1 MATVTSVT
9 ELVTLTVLAS
19 VALLVPATASVF
31 TIRRSHVEVGRRRV
45 ATLAATVALLV
56 LLGSALAGAR
66 PLTAVVVAVGLGGS
80 VLAWA
85 PAGRHWA
92 ARGVAAWALTLDAG
106 VAYLVY
112 VAHWTLTS
120 GLSLPSLLASSV
132 LWLLEVFVFLLAVGY
147 VWELVDV
154 LARREWP
161 RRVRLPSAGTGVR
174 PFVSLHVPTHNEPP
188 DMVIA
193 TLEALLTQEYD
204 DYEILLVDNNTVD
217 PDLWRPVQEFCA
229 RHDRITF
236 LHLEDWPG
244 YKSGA
249 LNYALTR
256 TDPRAE
262 LIGIIDAD
270 YLVRPDFLARCAPLF
285 GDASVGFVQT
295 PQDYRDWRQSSYF
308 RRLYHSYDYFF
319 EVSQRSRNERNGAIF
334 GGTMGLIRRRALDEV
349 GGWDEWCITEDAEL
363 SLRMLRA
370 GWGGQHVEE
379 SFGTGIMPLTFESL
393 KRQRFR
399 WCFGGVQILRMH
411 WRSLLPWDRSAD
423 NHLTGSQ
430 RWAYLV
436 GGLQWFGD
444 VAGLLFTCFLL
455 AGAVDAVTGEGVV
468 VRRLSGLFLV
478 CVVVLTLLGAV
489 RCLGL
494 VRRVGGS
501 SWREAVGALGIW
513 LALGWC
519 VAQAAVKGS
528 VAREGA
534 FLRTPKV
541 RGEARA
547 WGALR
552 GNPAETL
559 LAVACLAGAGLLWW
573 HPAVVRAAL
582 SGLLLLQAAGYGA
595 APLNSLAAMRAD
607 LTPELRLRRRQLL
620 RSWPRLGAVPG
631 RLVLGPVV
639 VLAAVVMLFVVFV
652 APAQGPLPG
661 DVPAQAQGPAE
672 QHTQGPAAPPTS
684 SPRPSQSSP
693 TDTPAG
699 TQPTQSR
706 VSPSA
711 TGPGATPRSTAA
723 TSPTSRPSTT
733 TTSARPTPRTT
744 AAASPTRPTQAT
756 SPTRPTQ
763 ATSPT
768 RPGRRGAS
776 PTLPSSAS
784 KTRTRPTAAPTP

>member
-1 MATVTSVT
+1 MTSVT
-9 ELVTLTVLAS
+9 ELVTLSVLAS
-19 VALLVPATASVF
+19 VALLVPATAAVF
-31 TIRRSHVEVGRRRV
+31 TLRSSHTEVGARRV
-45 ATLAATVALLV
+45 VAAAAAVALLV
-56 LLGSALAGAR
+56 VLGSTLAGAR
-66 PLTAVVVAVGLGGS
+66 PLTAVLVAAGLGGS
-80 VLAWA
+80 VLGWA
-85 PAGRHWA
+85 RAGRHWA
-92 ARGVAAWALTLDAG
+92 ARGVVAWALTLDAG
-106 VAYLVY
+106 AAYLVY

-120 GLSLPSLLASSV
+120 GLSAASLVAGSV
-132 LWLLEVFVFLLAVGY
+132 LWLLELFVFLLAIGY

-154 LARREWP
+154 LARRQWP
-161 RRVRLPSAGTGVR
+161 RRVRLPAAGNGVR

-193 TLEALLTQEYD
+193 TLEALLEQEYD
-204 DYEILLVDNNTVD
+204 DYEILLVDNNTDD
-217 PDLWRPVQEFCA
+217 PALWRPVQEFCA
-229 RHDRITF
+229 RHERVTF

-262 LIGIIDAD
+262 VIGIIDAD

-285 GDASVGFVQT
+285 ADEGVGFVQT
-295 PQDYRDWRQSSYF
+295 PQDYRDWQQSSYF

-334 GGTMGLIRRRALDEV
+334 GGTMGLIRRQALDQV

-363 SLRMLRA
+363 SLRLLRA

-399 WCFGGVQILRMH
+399 WCFGGVQILRLH
-411 WRSLLPWDRSAD
+411 WRSLMPWDRSAD

-444 VAGLLFTCFLL
+444 VAGLLFTLFLL
-455 AGAVDAVTGEGVV
+455 AGAIDAVTGEGVV

-489 RCLGL
+489 RCVGL

-501 SWREAVGALGIW
+501 SWREAVGALGVW

-519 VAQAAVKGS
+519 VAQAAVKGA

-541 RGEARA
+541 RGDAKARD
-547 WGALR
+547 ALR
-552 GNPAETL
+552 GNPVETFL
-559 LAVACLAGAGLLWW
+559 GLCCLAGAGLLWW
-573 HPAVVRAAL
+573 HPALVLAAL
-582 SGLLLLQAAGYGA
+582 SGLLLVQGVGYLA

-620 RSWPRLGAVPG
+620 RSWTRIGAVPR

-639 VLAAVVMLFVVFV
+639 VLGALVMLFVVFV

-661 DVPAQAQGPAE
+661 GGPAQAKGPLE
-672 QHTQGPAAPPTS
+672 QRTPGPSGSGPSAPS
-684 SPRPSQSSP
+684 SQ
-693 TDTPAG
+693 DPAG
-699 TQPTQSR
+699 TPTAPPPA
-706 VSPSA
+706 SPTA
-711 TGPGATPRSTAA
+711 AGPSATPRSAGT
-723 TSPTSRPSTT
+723 TSPTARPSVPP
-733 TTSARPTPRTT
+733 TSRRPTVQPSPTSSAARPTQ
-744 AAASPTRPTQAT
+744 AASPTRAPRA
-756 SPTRPTQ
+756 
-763 ATSPT
+763 
-768 RPGRRGAS
+768 AS
-776 PTLPSSAS
+776 PTLPDRAAGR
-784 KTRTRPTAAPTP
+784 TRTPGAATTP